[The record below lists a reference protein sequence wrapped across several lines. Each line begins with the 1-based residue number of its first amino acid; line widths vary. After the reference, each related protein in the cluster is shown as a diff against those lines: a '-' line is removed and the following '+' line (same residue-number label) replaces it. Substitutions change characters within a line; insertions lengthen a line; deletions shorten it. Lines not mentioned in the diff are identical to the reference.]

1 MSIRLLTTLF
11 VCSLAL
17 VGCEFTPASG
27 PQSTA
32 IQHDASVTL
41 NKEYQSKTP
50 YVMLN
55 ITEDLI
61 RRLNARHKSLDP
73 NINWPQN
80 TSPKSITVNV
90 GDEIQVTIYEAQ
102 SGGLFVPREA
112 GVRPGNFISLP
123 AQTIDASGYITV
135 PYVGL
140 VKAAGKTPNS
150 IAKTISAGLA
160 DRAIEP
166 QVVVSFANRGGS
178 EVTVIGEVQNP
189 SRFSLNFNDERV
201 LDAIANAG
209 GASFPGYETWVT
221 LHRQGKEYT
230 IKLDDLLLN
239 PSQNI
244 FLQSDDTL
252 YIYREPDT
260 FTIYGAAEFQGL
272 FSFERREIDL
282 ADSIARAQGLNTF
295 EADPSEIYV
304 YRRERPEILAMLGD
318 LLPETLPANLKS
330 LDSIAVIY
338 RLNLRKGD
346 GFFLAQKFPMSH
358 EDTVYVAN
366 STSVE
371 LTKFLDILNL
381 GSTTTRNT
389 KDAF

>member
-1 MSIRLLTTLF
+1 MSLRLLTALLF
-11 VCSLAL
+11 CSLSLAA
-17 VGCEFTPASG
+17 CEFTPASG
-27 PQSTA
+27 PQPTA
-32 IQHDASVTL
+32 IEHDASVNL
-41 NKEYQSKTP
+41 NKSFQSKTP
-50 YVMLN
+50 YVMIN

-61 RRLNARHKSLDP
+61 QRLNARNKNLDT
-73 NINWPQN
+73 NINWPTQ
-80 TSPKSITVNV
+80 TSPSSVKVSV
-90 GDEIQVTIYEAQ
+90 GDVIQVTIYEAQ

-112 GVRPGNFISLP
+112 GVRPGNFVALP
-123 AQTIDASGYITV
+123 PQTIDGSGYITV

-150 IAKTISAGLA
+150 IAKTISKGLA

-178 EVTVIGEVQNP
+178 EVTVIGDVRNA
-189 SRFSLNFNDERV
+189 SRFSLNFNDERI

-239 PSQNI
+239 PSKNI
-244 FLQSDDTL
+244 FLQSDDTI
-252 YIYREPDT
+252 YVYREPDT

-272 FSFERREIDL
+272 FAFERREIDL
-282 ADSIARAQGLNTF
+282 ADSIGRAQGLNTF

-330 LDSIAVIY
+330 MDSIAVIY

-346 GFFLAQKFPMSH
+346 GFFLAQKFPMNH

-366 STSVE
+366 SASVE
-371 LTKFLDILNL
+371 LSKFLDILNL
-381 GSTTTRNT
+381 GSTTTSNT
-389 KDAF
+389 KEAF

>member
-1 MSIRLLTTLF
+1 MSTRLLTTLF

-17 VGCEFTPASG
+17 MGCEFIPASG
-27 PQSTA
+27 PQASA
-32 IQHDASVTL
+32 IEHDASVAL
-41 NKEYQSKTP
+41 NKTRQSNTP
-50 YVMLN
+50 YIMLN
-55 ITEDLI
+55 INEDLVTK
-61 RRLNARHKSLDP
+61 LNQRKKYIDN
-73 NINWPQN
+73 NINWLPQ
-80 TSPKSITVNV
+80 SAPQSVTVNV
-90 GDEIQVTIYEAQ
+90 GDVIQITIYEAQ

-123 AQTIDASGYITV
+123 PQTIDASGYITV

-150 IAKTISAGLA
+150 ISKTISVGLA

-166 QVVVSFANRGGS
+166 QVVVSFTNRGGS

-189 SRFSLNFNDERV
+189 SRFSLSFNDERV

-209 GASFPGYETWVT
+209 GSSFPGYESWVT
-221 LHRQGKEYT
+221 LHRDKKEYS
-230 IKLDDLLLN
+230 IKLDDLFLD
-239 PSQNI
+239 PDKNI

-252 YIYREPDT
+252 YLYREPET

-272 FSFERREIDL
+272 FPFERREIDL
-282 ADSIARAQGLNTF
+282 ADAMARAQGLNTF

-304 YRRERPEILAMLGD
+304 YRRERVDILETLGD
-318 LLPETLPANLKS
+318 LLPDTLPENLKS
-330 LDSIAVIY
+330 QDSIAVIY

-346 GFFLAQKFPMSH
+346 GFFLAQKFPMTH

-366 STSVE
+366 SASVE
-371 LTKFLDILNL
+371 LSKFLDILNL
-381 GSTTTRNT
+381 GSTTTRNA

>member
-1 MSIRLLTTLF
+1 MSLRLFTVLF
-11 VCSLAL
+11 VCSLGL
-17 VGCEFTPASG
+17 TGCEFIPASG
-27 PQSTA
+27 PQPTA
-32 IQHDASVTL
+32 IEHDASINL
-41 NKEYQSKTP
+41 NKSRQSKTP
-50 YVMLN
+50 YVMVN

-61 RRLNARHKSLDP
+61 QRLNARKKSIDAD
-73 NINWPQN
+73 INWPQN
-80 TSPKSITVNV
+80 TAPASVKVSV
-90 GDEIQVTIYEAQ
+90 GDEIQITIYEAQ

-123 AQTIDASGYITV
+123 SQTIDASGYITV

-150 IAKTISAGLA
+150 IAKTITTGLA

-166 QVVVSFANRGGS
+166 QVVVSFTNRGGS
-178 EVTVIGEVQNP
+178 EVTVIGDVQSP
-189 SRFSLNFNDERV
+189 SRFSLNFNEERV

-221 LHRQGKEYT
+221 LHRSGKEYT
-230 IKLDDLLLN
+230 IKLDDLLIN
-239 PSQNI
+239 PSKNI
-244 FLQSDDTL
+244 YLQSDDTL
-252 YIYREPDT
+252 YVYREPDT

-272 FSFERREIDL
+272 FAFERREIDL
-282 ADSIARAQGLNTF
+282 ADSIGRAQGLNTF

-318 LLPETLPANLKS
+318 LLPETLPENLKS
-330 LDSIAVIY
+330 MDSVAVIY

-366 STSVE
+366 SASVE
-371 LTKFLDILNL
+371 LSKFLDILNL
-381 GSTTTRNT
+381 NSATTRNT